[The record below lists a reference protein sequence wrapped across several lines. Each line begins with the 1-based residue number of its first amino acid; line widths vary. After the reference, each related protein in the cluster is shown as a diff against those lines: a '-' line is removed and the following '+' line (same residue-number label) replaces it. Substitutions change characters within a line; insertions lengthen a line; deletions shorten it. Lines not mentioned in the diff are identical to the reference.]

1 MHGSFAVDIVE
12 PTGSIFRDEVQRFRA
27 PGSEGSFEILKD
39 HAPMLAETRI
49 GPVFITTQNGERI
62 IFAVSAG
69 FVQVVDNRV
78 IMIVESAEPASTID
92 VDRAKIAEDR
102 ARELLKEGSGVDR
115 THAELALERARNRL
129 RIAMGQ
135 VGGR

>member
-1 MHGSFAVDIVE
+1 MAVVFEVDIVE
-12 PTGSIFRDEVQRFRA
+12 PTGSIFSGEVQRFRA
-27 PGSEGSFEILKD
+27 PGTKGSFEILKN
-39 HAPMLAETRI
+39 HAPMLVETRI
-49 GPVFITTQNGERI
+49 GPVFITTQTGERI
-62 IFAVSAG
+62 VYAVSAG

-92 VDRAKIAEDR
+92 VERAKEAEQR
-102 ARELLKEGSGVDR
+102 ARERLQAGSDIDR
-115 THAELALERARNRL
+115 PQAELALARARNRL